1 MNILGEKTHMDA
13 DLGGAYISAR
23 IVKLKFSG
31 QELAHILAIN
41 KEDIPEELVEVVEV
55 ILGPACRYNTL

>member
-1 MNILGEKTHMDA
+1 MNILKEDTHMDA

-55 ILGPACRYNTL
+55 ILGPACQYNTL